1 MALIPKYISLLHHL
15 NELGGSLADPMK
27 KVVGLKGMRALALEI
42 NFDSIIF
49 KISSDIN
56 LPIWKNM
63 QKLSS
68 LSDVLNLTHTSS
80 EKLYIRNFISL
91 LPFIVYTTKNSTTIR
106 SEEFLIQFI
115 TSTNSFDLTHKGE

>member
-1 MALIPKYISLLHHL
+1 
-15 NELGGSLADPMK
+15 MK

-115 TSTNSFDLTHKGE
+115 TSTNSFELTHKGE